1 MDEPN
6 ENSIDNLSPEKAVSL
21 LGVNSTDQA
30 ILQTAL
36 ELRAALDD
44 FRKTVLGAMEQKHLA
59 THIRDPVWLNSRQVE
74 QMLKICSKT
83 LRRYREQNLISY
95 RLTNR
100 IYRYKYLDIKS
111 FLEKEKLNY

>member
-6 ENSIDNLSPEKAVSL
+6 EIQTEVT
-21 LGVNSTDQA
+21 STDDKILVAA
-30 ILQTAL
+30 I
-36 ELRAALDD
+36 ELKVAMDD

-111 FLEKEKLNY
+111 FLEKKKLNY